1 MVKKRNKRTRKKY
14 KKRGGMEYVKD
25 EEIEELINE
34 SYEKSKDML
43 ESFNDNNNN
52 SIVND
57 LKDLLN
63 FYFNLHKSIKNPNRK
78 VLEHSLKVLHL
89 FGTKKQAIAGG
100 RVIDQILLEA
110 MEKDIF
116 FKALDEKNQREVLIK
131 INALSGGASD
141 KQLKD
146 CNERLLAQ
154 GIKGMIK
161 RRQQCIETNGKAG
174 LNPQPRPKPEPKKS
188 IKDRASTLEKQFGE
202 TGMRKTRKALRTTV
216 GSCRS
221 AVDEKGVKYYYNE
234 ANETTYDPESEVCM
248 PEDGIEKT
256 GNKSGECIG
265 ARYKG
270 GEEYWYHPTKQFST
284 HDKNHP
290 KCLTTNNYLFTDA
303 EIKTMDNF
311 LYGNKSGVECS
322 ELSNTKCKKSDNC
335 DLVTKK
341 IKGNSNNKKNK
352 VKKCLPKT
360 VGGKRTKR
368 KKSRKKRKKSRKR
381 RR

>member
-14 KKRGGMEYVKD
+14 KRGGMEYLTNDQIKD
-25 EEIEELINE
+25 LINE
-34 SYEKSKDML
+34 SYENSKVML

-52 SIVND
+52 SIVNE

-63 FYFNLHKSIKNPNRK
+63 FYFDLHNSIQNPSRK
-78 VLEHSLKVLHL
+78 VLEHSLEVLHS
-89 FGTKKQAIAGG
+89 FGSKKQAIAGG
-100 RVIDQILLEA
+100 RAVDQILLNA
-110 MEKDIF
+110 MQKDIF
-116 FKALDEKNQREVLIK
+116 FKELDNENQKKVLIK
-131 INALSGGASD
+131 IDDLSGGFSD
-141 KQLKD
+141 KQLDD

-161 RRQQCIETNGKAG
+161 RRKQCIETDAKAG
-174 LNPQPRPKPEPKKS
+174 LNTQPIEEPKKS
-188 IKDRASTLEKQFGE
+188 S
-202 TGMRKTRKALRTTV
+202 
-216 GSCRS
+216 
-221 AVDEKGVKYYYNE
+221 
-234 ANETTYDPESEVCM
+234 
-248 PEDGIEKT
+248 
-256 GNKSGECIG
+256 
-265 ARYKG
+265 
-270 GEEYWYHPTKQFST
+270 
-284 HDKNHP
+284 
-290 KCLTTNNYLFTDA
+290 NYLFTDA

-352 VKKCLPKT
+352 VKTCLPKT
-360 VGGKRTKR
+360 KGGKRTKR